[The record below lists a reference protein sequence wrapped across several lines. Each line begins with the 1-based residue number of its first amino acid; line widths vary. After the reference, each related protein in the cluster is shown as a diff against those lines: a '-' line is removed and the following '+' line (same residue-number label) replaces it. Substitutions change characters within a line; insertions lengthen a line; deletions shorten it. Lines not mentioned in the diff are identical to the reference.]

1 MRDCDVAVV
10 GAGVIGASIAYELAV
25 RGASVTLLDCRGT
38 GLGATQAAAGM
49 LVPYLEGLGRPL
61 LPLATKSLA
70 MYDAFVERV
79 SRDAG
84 IGVGYC
90 RTGSLQAVTADQ
102 ALDELQGIAAEAR
115 AAGLECELLDGRGA
129 HEAEPQL
136 TPEVSGALL
145 IKPHGFVVA
154 ADLSGALVAAAIKHG
169 VRVLVPARARHIER
183 QGDDISI
190 HLENGASVTGQPCRP
205 RGRKLVGGHWPCG
218 NSISAYPADSRT
230 VAATC
235 H

>member
-1 MRDCDVAVV
+1 MINTLVQRMRDCDVAVV

-84 IGVGYC
+84 VGVGYC
-90 RTGSLQAVTADQ
+90 RTGSLQALPPTGR
-102 ALDELQGIAAEAR
+102 LR
-115 AAGLECELLDGRGA
+115 APGHCRRG
-129 HEAEPQL
+129 PRRR
-136 TPEVSGALL
+136 P
-145 IKPHGFVVA
+145 
-154 ADLSGALVAAAIKHG
+154 G
-169 VRVLVPARARHIER
+169 VRVARRAGRARGGTATDAR
-183 QGDDISI
+183 
-190 HLENGASVTGQPCRP
+190 SVRCAADYVARVCRC
-205 RGRKLVGGHWPCG
+205 R
-218 NSISAYPADSRT
+218 
-230 VAATC
+230 
-235 H
+235 

>member
-1 MRDCDVAVV
+1 MINTLVGRMRDCDVAVV

-84 IGVGYC
+84 VGVGYC

-102 ALDELQGIAAEAR
+102 ALDELQDIAAEAR
-115 AAGLECELLDGRGA
+115 AAGLECELLDGARRARGGTA
-129 HEAEPQL
+129 TDARS
-136 TPEVSGALL
+136 VRC
-145 IKPHGFVVA
+145 A
-154 ADLSGALVAAAIKHG
+154 ADYVA
-169 VRVLVPARARHIER
+169 RV
-183 QGDDISI
+183 
-190 HLENGASVTGQPCRP
+190 CRC
-205 RGRKLVGGHWPCG
+205 R
-218 NSISAYPADSRT
+218 
-230 VAATC
+230 
-235 H
+235 